1 MIAAAALVP
10 VTGRVPPASVPMD
23 DAARDEDAAGPDDA
37 DLLDAFSR
45 AVTGVVD
52 EVGPAVVSLQ
62 VKASGRVLRRE
73 GAGSGVVVTP
83 DGYLLTNSHVVN
95 GAGARAELRVR
106 TSAGEV
112 VTGHV
117 VGDDPATD
125 LAVVKIEPAAVGA
138 VRSAHLH
145 AGAHPRPGQ
154 LVVAIGN
161 PLGFEST
168 VSTGVVS
175 ALGRTLRGKG
185 GRLIDG
191 VIQHTAPLNPGNS
204 GGPLL
209 DARGRVVG
217 INTAIIARSQG
228 LGFAVGAE
236 TAAWVLSQILAS
248 GRVRRVWLGVGGA
261 RRPLDRRL
269 ARHFDLGEHA
279 VEVMTV
285 EPRSPAARAGLAD
298 GDLIVGFAGAAVTS
312 VDDLHRRLRSAPAGV
327 AVALELI
334 RRGGRLAL
342 SITPELAP

>member
-1 MIAAAALVP
+1 MISAASVVRMP
-10 VTGRVPPASVPMD
+10 PPAPP
-23 DAARDEDAAGPDDA
+23 AAPAPVAAPDDA
-37 DLLDAFSR
+37 ELLDAFSR

-62 VKASGRVLRRE
+62 VKPAGRGRRGE

-83 DGYLLTNSHVVN
+83 DGYLLTNSHVVG

-106 TSAGEV
+106 TAAGEV
-112 VTGHV
+112 VAGHL

-125 LAVVKIEPAAVGA
+125 LAVVKIDPDAVGA
-138 VRSAHLH
+138 ARAAALDAVASL
-145 AGAHPRPGQ
+145 RPGQ

-175 ALGRTLRGKG
+175 ALGRSLRGRG

-191 VIQHTAPLNPGNS
+191 VVQHTAPLNPGNS

-217 INTAIIARSQG
+217 INTAIIAGSQG
-228 LGFAVGAE
+228 LGFAIGAE
-236 TAAWVLSQILAS
+236 TTAWVLSQLLAA
-248 GRVRRVWLGVGGA
+248 GRVRRVWLGLGGA

-269 ARHFDLGEHA
+269 ARHHDLGDTA
-279 VEVMTV
+279 VEVMSV
-285 EPRSPAARAGLAD
+285 EPGSPAARAGLVD
-298 GDLIVGFAGAAVTS
+298 GDLVVAFGGAPVTS
-312 VDDLHRRLRSAPAGV
+312 VDDLHRRLRDAPAGV
-327 AVALELI
+327 AVELTVI
-334 RRGGRLAL
+334 RRGGRIAVA
-342 SITPELAP
+342 ITPALAP